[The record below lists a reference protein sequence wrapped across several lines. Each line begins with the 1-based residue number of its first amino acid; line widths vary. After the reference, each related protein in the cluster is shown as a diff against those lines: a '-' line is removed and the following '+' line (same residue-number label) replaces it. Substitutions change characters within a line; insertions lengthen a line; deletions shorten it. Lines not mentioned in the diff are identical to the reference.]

1 MGLRDLIFE
10 SKGEDKK
17 PKQKKEDKGISFPKA
32 TKNAFD
38 GAKPVAFLN
47 DEIGKADFG
56 KENFGPPPT
65 TGWKATK
72 SLASCE
78 PHMDNVM
85 NLYEQGFDN
94 LNQDGYDFYEYY
106 KAVLEAGADNPAI
119 YKMALTMAKAMD
131 PGVSKESLIKQSEF
145 YLTEIANVYK
155 SYESQGKKKK
165 VSIETEKGREEEG
178 LRIKLEEVKQ
188 KLVELEALKGNY
200 ESSLSSIDNKYAGEL
215 HDIDCK
221 LEANNVAKREIFE
234 SINKVKQGI
243 NTNI

>member
-10 SKGEDKK
+10 SKGDNKK
-17 PKQKKEDKGISFPKA
+17 PEQKKEDKGISFPKTEKKFTEGLQQNHFIEVPVTPIKGWA
-32 TKNAFD
+32 PTK
-38 GAKPVAFLN
+38 
-47 DEIGKADFG
+47 
-56 KENFGPPPT
+56 T
-65 TGWKATK
+65 
-72 SLASCE
+72 LASCE

-131 PGVSKESLIKQSEF
+131 PNVSKTSLIKQSEF

-155 SYESQGKKKK
+155 SYESQGKQKKD
-165 VSIETEKGREEEG
+165 SIETDKGREEEG
-178 LRIKLEEVKQ
+178 LRIKLKEVTQ
-188 KLVELEALKGNY
+188 KLAELEGLKGSY
-200 ESSLSSIDNKYAGEL
+200 ESSLSSIDNKYAGQL
-215 HDIDCK
+215 HEIDCK

-243 NTNI
+243 NINI